1 MMLAVAVVLS
11 ACALG
16 AAFRPHGYP
25 SINHPH
31 PVSTSSRL
39 LSALDE
45 IRADT
50 PVMLLPPSGATGTP
64 AGGSDLP
71 NDFKDAVFRASR
83 QTYEFIKSGGTRC
96 RVEFDTSVGDMT
108 FTTIKNAA
116 PVLKEM
122 SKFLAELADLS
133 RPVVT
138 PTPPELEG
146 LDLELFQNAT
156 KLANAQMEVT
166 RSLRIFYPDMGVAA
180 MTRRDWKLGTA
191 EAEVPPCVFTANI
204 MNDNL
209 APTDKLVIIACPLYS
224 EVDAVK
230 RILDMCEANSVPCIM
245 LNPQLINMDQGFGVR
260 ARNLRKGLLDSFTT
274 TYKLKTLREGAVV
287 REHPLLF
294 TVWKEEATQQ
304 DGYRALGTSVTDPT
318 FEEIDNLMEGI
329 TAEEAANGGNP
340 VLGAINE
347 VVSFFQ
353 GMSKL

>member
-1 MMLAVAVVLS
+1 
-11 ACALG
+11 
-16 AAFRPHGYP
+16 
-25 SINHPH
+25 
-31 PVSTSSRL
+31 
-39 LSALDE
+39 
-45 IRADT
+45 
-50 PVMLLPPSGATGTP
+50 MLLPPSGATGTP

-133 RPVVT
+133 RPV
-138 PTPPELEG
+138 
-146 LDLELFQNAT
+146 
-156 KLANAQMEVT
+156 LANAQMEVT